1 MLSSFAKDERNLSIS
16 SEAALPM
23 RWRILPRRGRRRRK
37 RWIFEMG
44 IFLFGFRER
53 EREGVLGETT
63 QRREFKRG
71 GEERK

>member
-1 MLSSFAKDERNLSIS
+1 
-16 SEAALPM
+16 
-23 RWRILPRRGRRRRK
+23 
-37 RWIFEMG
+37 MG

-71 GEERK
+71 GEERDRREREREGERERRENKS